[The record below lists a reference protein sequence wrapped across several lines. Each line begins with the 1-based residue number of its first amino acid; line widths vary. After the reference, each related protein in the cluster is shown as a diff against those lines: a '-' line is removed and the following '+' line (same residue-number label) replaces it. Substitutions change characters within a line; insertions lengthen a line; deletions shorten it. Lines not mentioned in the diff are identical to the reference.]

1 MSGVWLCRM
10 GRVRMW
16 RWCKYMECHC
26 ITVSHSWNNNDNN
39 RESCWPLY
47 CPTTDP
53 GIVTTGSLQR
63 VENINQSLFADLNK
77 AEESAGSQEE
87 TAAGRVISTDRV
99 SVVLVVIV
107 HTHILSYI
115 NTTIRPVV
123 VEPRYP
129 GHTSPRLTWSKET
142 QSLLWRYL
150 LATTEP
156 GRVELGGLFLM
167 RVTGQAGTGRDTCEH
182 WNILPLSL
190 ACQGSALSQSWRG
203 NNTSVLLLGK
213 VWPVGNFSLTVKIKG
228 FFLVF
233 FSKIRIYVHPFFSHW
248 EINIRKEFSEILAM
262 PLFHSAPQC

>member
-63 VENINQSLFADLNK
+63 VENINQSHFADLNK

-87 TAAGRVISTDRV
+87 TPAGRVISTDRV
-99 SVVLVVIV
+99 SVVLIVIV

-129 GHTSPRLTWSKET
+129 GLTSPRLTWSQET

-167 RVTGQAGTGRDTCEH
+167 RVTGQAGTGRDRQGHLWTLEH
-182 WNILPLSL
+182 PPSLPGMS
-190 ACQGSALSQSWRG
+190 G
-203 NNTSVLLLGK
+203 LGT
-213 VWPVGNFSLTVKIKG
+213 LTKLEG
-228 FFLVF
+228 
-233 FSKIRIYVHPFFSHW
+233 
-248 EINIRKEFSEILAM
+248 
-262 PLFHSAPQC
+262 